1 MLAKRSFAFS
11 YGESRAT
18 PLDSKNNA
26 LRGCA
31 ELSALH
37 RAERGLGGERGA
49 RVGGADGRPQR
60 QRIDFYAEQREPAC
74 CAGPYVCS
82 NYFSNFWL
90 I

>member
-31 ELSALH
+31 ELSLLCTARSAGSAASAARASAALT
-37 RAERGLGGERGA
+37 A
-49 RVGGADGRPQR
+49 GRSGSASTSTPTSASQ
-60 QRIDFYAEQREPAC
+60 PA
-74 CAGPYVCS
+74 APAPMFVLTIFLTFG
-82 NYFSNFWL
+82 
-90 I
+90 